1 MKMQHSPLG
10 IHIKKTRGA
19 TCAALLALAGTS
31 PATVL
36 LTTAGY
42 TNDFSLAPVAG
53 DWISSNSN
61 IAGTDATFATAA
73 DVDTFVIT
81 NNYNASGL
89 TTALGASTTNPP
101 SANVLARWNGSATD
115 SNLGLK
121 LLQMRPLQATAK
133 GANVLLFKMQNTTG
147 GLVPNINVAYDFGNP
162 GAGTEQV
169 PGWHAYYS
177 VTGNSNWIKI
187 PAFSTATPG
196 RLTANLDFG
205 GAGWS
210 NGALG
215 YILWVDDNAAGAD
228 TAEASYTMDN
238 FVVTVPATPLPPFFA
253 ITGIVVDQGAV
264 TLTWRSR
271 RGHIYRVE
279 RSEGVAPWEPV
290 AERYPTGGA
299 TGDSTA
305 FTDPAP
311 PVARTRAYYRV
322 VDLGTEDIELHSI
335 TDARMNSGDMGYTL
349 DGLRM
354 AGSRLKLEQSA
365 NFGSGGTYSK
375 SIMITDGYGNAGDLT
390 ALNANPNISMFY
402 FGIFDSGNPSLI
414 PFTSAELD
422 SLHAWSVRGGK
433 LIIGAGAPISPFQ
446 PDILNS
452 RWGFDL
458 TWVDTGI
465 APTPVIPTAAGAS
478 SLLFDGPFGT
488 VSLANEGGYSQGYFS
503 TIPAG
508 SVVLA
513 DNGQGQPTIYLDCNT
528 LDLVVADGDIFTDL
542 GGVSAG
548 DGILTENDILWANA
562 IAYMDALEDPP
573 VITRDGNVLSTG
585 DYPGYQWY
593 LDGNAI
599 PGATGRTHAAS
610 AGGSY
615 SVQVSMRCGCA
626 NVPSL
631 NTVQLPF

>member
-1 MKMQHSPLG
+1 MKTKHPSLWNQ
-10 IHIKKTRGA
+10 IKKPLIA
-19 TCAALLALAGTS
+19 TCAALLALTGTA

-42 TNDFSLAPVAG
+42 TNNFSVAPVAG
-53 DWISSNSN
+53 DWITSNSN

-133 GANVLLFKMQNTTG
+133 GANVLLFKMQNNTG
-147 GLVPNINVAYDFGNP
+147 GLVPSIDVAYNFGNP
-162 GAGTEQV
+162 GAGTEQI

-228 TAEASYTMDN
+228 TVEASYTMDN
-238 FVVTVPATPLPPFFA
+238 FVVTVTAPPLFA

-264 TLTWRSR
+264 TLTWRSQPL
-271 RGHIYRVE
+271 HIYRVE
-279 RSEGVAPWEPV
+279 RSEGVAPWDPV
-290 AERYPTGGA
+290 AERYPAGGA
-299 TGDSTA
+299 TGGSTA

-311 PVARTRAYYRV
+311 PSPRTRAYYRV
-322 VDLGTEDIELHSI
+322 VDLGTDDIELHSI
-335 TDARMNSGDMGYTL
+335 TNARMSTGDVGYTL
-349 DGLRM
+349 DGLQM
-354 AGSRLKLEQSA
+354 VNSRVKLESSA
-365 NFGSGGTYSK
+365 NFGPGGRYGK
-375 SIMITDGYGNAGDLT
+375 SIQITDGYGSSGDLT
-390 ALNANPNISMFY
+390 ALNANPDISMFY
-402 FGIFDSGNPSLI
+402 FGIFDSGNPSLV
-414 PFTSAELD
+414 PFTGAELD
-422 SLHAWSVRGGK
+422 SLHDWSVRGGK
-433 LIIGAGAPISPFQ
+433 LIIGASAPVPGFSWQF
-446 PDILNS
+446 DILNS

-458 TWVDTGI
+458 TGVDTGI
-465 APTPVIPTAAGAS
+465 APTPVIPTAAGLS

-488 VSLANEGGYSQGYFS
+488 VSLANEGGSSQGYFS

-528 LDLVVADGDIFTDL
+528 LDLVVADGDIFTSL
-542 GGVSAG
+542 GGVTAG
-548 DGILTENDILWANA
+548 DGISTPNDILWANA

-573 VITRDGNVLSTG
+573 VITRNGNILSTA

-593 LDGNAI
+593 NGGDAI
-599 PGATGRTHAAS
+599 PGATGRTYTAS
-610 AGGSY
+610 SGGSY
-615 SVQVSMRCGCA
+615 SVRVSMRCGCA

-631 NTVQLPF
+631 NTVQIPF